1 MKIFIKRTIL
11 ILCTLL
17 FITVKSNAQE
27 INAINF
33 LRDANASFEAKNYQ
47 DAIKKCDQGLILC
60 SSNDS
65 LSVELLYLKA
75 FCHNRLNENKKA
87 KSILKQALERCS
99 LKNALYY
106 RVACA
111 FCRIFSYS
119 SDNNENQLFEKHVV
133 CLINDNHCLSKNL
146 HNYMEYLLAKYGY
159 EKNLNSNEIDN
170 ALMQERKS
178 FDVENKSYLKVIHP
192 FLEYVKAQLLCREYI
207 NTMGTY
213 YRKNNSDDL
222 SVYDKCVN
230 GFLNLNTSVSNQFL
244 SSCYK
249 DMAELYE
256 GKGDKMAAAIY
267 LKRALDI
274 QNVYWGKW
282 GYKHPWLGYDDYIQ
296 LLADT
301 RQYKSIVGYCNQLLG
316 DDRLEK
322 LGQSE
327 IDEVKR
333 IRDEAMSMLSDT
345 VDDEFEAVS
354 DELSNLIELYDK
366 GTLTT
371 QFIEACSGNDL
382 DAFLNYVLYEK
393 KDYKE
398 ILKMCRTVH
407 EFLKNDRTGCYF
419 TKDDVA
425 TGKCTQ
431 YDYELDCERDLWK
444 HANANST
451 IWTTYYYTALAYL
464 ELGDYNNAVKYQKR
478 VIDNVRTD
486 WKYEQEERN
495 ELLKNYLKDRSSVI
509 SPLYWKTEIYMYCEL
524 ARIYLCSKKYKE
536 AYDVY
541 TKAIS
546 INSQILKS
554 ILRTY
559 SIDTR
564 QEEWLNNNQVYE
576 NIIAFVSDRVDEY
589 PLFSKLI
596 IEASTMQK
604 GFLLNQSRLLKEL
617 YSPEQRQNEK
627 LLEKSNYVLSNNK
640 EALIK
645 RLADYD
651 YNEWQT
657 LDDNKILEKSTMS
670 LDRLKTLLHDNDIF
684 VDFFVVGTGNS
695 INKNEVITRQLE
707 DGSWIAG
714 RTEWTFNDVRLYA
727 NVIRKKWNLP
737 KVVYIGRLSDLI
749 SNKNTDILDYTIIH
763 NSDQGYINELYSDT
777 NIGNMIWGKIIK
789 SAMASNEDNIYF
801 IPGNIIN
808 KVAIEN
814 LAIQDGTVFS
824 DCYKVHRISTVN
836 EINKSSNYSKS
847 DNCVAFGATT
857 YSDYSNRAGKGSLK
871 KEVLLNSDASA
882 LLDRKILAPL
892 ESSSSILTAIAECVP
907 NAKLKLGKD
916 ANEQEFNKL
925 DGNSSQIL
933 FLGTHGFCYNPSE
946 LSENQEE
953 YLFGKYRDV
962 SLLEEEKYMYASGLF
977 MAQAKN
983 PAIITDGVLTAKEVS
998 MMDLRNTKLAIL
1010 SACST
1015 ANGRMSNSEAT
1026 YGLLRG
1032 FKMAGVQSILATL
1045 WDVDENATKLF
1056 MIEFFKYY
1064 TKGYNKSVAFKKAQQ
1079 YLRSY
1084 KSNDV
1089 FNPVNYSSPYYWAG
1103 FILVD

>member
-1 MKIFIKRTIL
+1 MKIFIKKTIL
-11 ILCTLL
+11 ILCALL

-27 INAINF
+27 INAINV
-33 LRDANASFEAKNYQ
+33 LRDANASFGAKNYQ

-60 SSNDS
+60 GSNDS
-65 LSVELLYLKA
+65 LSIELLYLKA
-75 FCHNRLNENKKA
+75 FCHNHLSENMKA
-87 KSILKQALERCS
+87 KSILKQALERCYQ
-99 LKNALYY
+99 KNALYY

-119 SDNNENQLFEKHVV
+119 SDSNENQLFEKHVV

-146 HNYMEYLLAKYGY
+146 DKYMEYLLAKYGY
-159 EKNLNSNEIDN
+159 GKNLNSSEIDN
-170 ALMQERKS
+170 ALMQERKG
-178 FDVENKSYLKVIHP
+178 FDIENKSHLKVIPP

-207 NTMGTY
+207 NAMGTY
-213 YRKNNSDDL
+213 YRKNNSDIL
-222 SVYDKCVN
+222 SLYDKCVN

-256 GKGDKMAAAIY
+256 GKGDKKAAAIY
-267 LKRALDI
+267 LKKSLDI
-274 QNVYWGKW
+274 QNVYWEKW
-282 GYKHPWLGYDDYIQ
+282 GYESPWLGYDDYVQ

-301 RQYKSIVGYCNQLLG
+301 RQYKSIVDYCNQLLN

-327 IDEVKR
+327 IDEVRR
-333 IRDEAMSMLSDT
+333 IRDEALSMLNNT

-354 DELSNLIELYDK
+354 DELSNLIDLYDK

-371 QFIEACSGNDL
+371 QFI
-382 DAFLNYVLYEK
+382 DASSNNLKAFYDYALYEK
-393 KDYKE
+393 KDYKG
-398 ILKMCRTVH
+398 IIKICSTVH
-407 EFLKNDRTGCYF
+407 KFSENSGTGLFLTD
-419 TKDDVA
+419 DDVA
-425 TGKCTQ
+425 AGKCSQ
-431 YDYELDCERDLWK
+431 YDYELDCERDFW
-444 HANANST
+444 HANGLSA

-464 ELGDYNNAVKYQKR
+464 ALGDYNNAVKYQKR

-495 ELLKNYLKDRSSVI
+495 ELLELYLQDRYTSNG
-509 SPLYWKTEIYMYCEL
+509 PLYWKTEINMYCEL

-554 ILRTY
+554 VLRTY

-564 QEEWLNNNQVYE
+564 QEEWLNNNQLYE
-576 NIIAFVSDRVDEY
+576 NIIASVSDKVDEY

-596 IEASTMQK
+596 IEASIMQK
-604 GFLLNQSRLLKEL
+604 GFLLNQSRLLREL

-627 LLEKSNYVLSNNK
+627 LLEKSNYVLSDNR
-640 EALIK
+640 ETLIK

-651 YNEWQT
+651 YKEWQT
-657 LDDNKILEKSTMS
+657 LDDNKILEKSTMT
-670 LDRLKTLLHDNDIF
+670 LDRLKSLLHDNDIF
-684 VDFFVVGTGNS
+684 IDFFVVGREKN
-695 INKNEVITRQLE
+695 IHKNEVITRQLE
-707 DGSWIAG
+707 DGSWIAC
-714 RTEWTFNDVRLYA
+714 RTEWTFNDVSLYA
-727 NVIRKKWNLP
+727 NVIRKNWNLP
-737 KVVYIGRLSDLI
+737 KVVYIGQLSDLI
-749 SNKNTDILDYTIIH
+749 SAKNTDILDYTIIH
-763 NSDQGYINELYSDT
+763 NSEPGYINELYSDT
-777 NIGNMIWGKIIK
+777 NVGNMIWGKIIK

-801 IPGNIIN
+801 IPDNIIN

-814 LAIQDGTVFS
+814 LAIQDGAAFS

-836 EINKSSNYSKS
+836 EINKSSNYSKA

-857 YSDYSNRAGKGSLK
+857 YSDNSNEARKGIVK

-882 LLDRKILAPL
+882 LLDRKILTPL
-892 ESSSSILTAIAECVP
+892 ESSGSILTAIAECVP

-933 FLGTHGFCYNPSE
+933 FLGTHGFCYNPFE

-977 MAQAKN
+977 LAQSNN

-1015 ANGRMSNSEAT
+1015 ANGRVLNSEAT

-1064 TKGYNKSVAFKKAQQ
+1064 TKGYNKSAALKKAQQ

>member
-11 ILCTLL
+11 ILCALL

-33 LRDANASFEAKNYQ
+33 LRDTNASFEAKNYQ

-60 SSNDS
+60 GSNDS
-65 LSVELLYLKA
+65 LSVEFLYLKA

-99 LKNALYY
+99 QKNALYY

-133 CLINDNHCLSKNL
+133 SLINDNHCLSKNL

-170 ALMQERKS
+170 ALMQERKN
-178 FDVENKSYLKVIHP
+178 FDVENKSYLKVIPP
-192 FLEYVKAQLLCREYI
+192 FLEYVKAQLLCNEYH
-207 NTMGTY
+207 TMFTNN
-213 YRKNNSDDL
+213 RKHNPEVL
-222 SVYDKCVN
+222 SLYDKCVN

-244 SSCYK
+244 SCCYK
-249 DMAELYE
+249 DMADLYTRV
-256 GKGDKMAAAIY
+256 GDKMAAAIY

-274 QNVYWGKW
+274 QNVYWEKW
-282 GYKHPWLGYDDYIQ
+282 GYKYPWLGYDDYIQ

-301 RQYKSIVGYCNQLLG
+301 RQYKSIVDYCNQLLG

-366 GTLTT
+366 GTLAT
-371 QFIEACSGNDL
+371 QFIDASSKDL
-382 DAFLNYVLYEK
+382 KAFFDYVLCEK
-393 KDYKE
+393 KDYKG
-398 ILKMCRTVH
+398 IIKICSTVH
-407 EFLKNDRTGCYF
+407 KFLENHGAGIFLT
-419 TKDDVA
+419 DDDLA
-425 TGKCTQ
+425 KGKCSQ
-431 YDYELDCERDLWK
+431 YDYELDCEREFWK
-444 HANANST
+444 HANGISA

-495 ELLKNYLKDRSSVI
+495 ELLKLYLQDRYTSNG
-509 SPLYWKTEIYMYCEL
+509 PLYWEAEIEMYCEL

-564 QEEWLNNNQVYE
+564 QEEWLNNNQIYE

-596 IEASTMQK
+596 IEASIMQK
-604 GFLLNQSRLLKEL
+604 GFLMNQSRLLRKL

-627 LLEKSNYVLSNNK
+627 LLEKSNYVLSDNR

-657 LDDNKILEKSTMS
+657 LDDNKILEKSTMT
-670 LDRLKTLLHDNDIF
+670 LDRLKILLHDNDIF
-684 VDFFVVGTGNS
+684 VDFFVVGTENS
-695 INKNEVITRQLE
+695 INKNEVMTRQLE

-714 RTEWTFNDVRLYA
+714 KMEWTFNDVRLYA
-727 NVIRKKWNLP
+727 NVIRKYWNLP

-749 SNKNTDILDYTIIH
+749 STKNTDILEYTIIH
-763 NSDQGYINELYSDT
+763 NSDPGYINELYSDT

-801 IPGNIIN
+801 IPDNIIN

-814 LAIQDGTVFS
+814 LAIQDGTAFS

-857 YSDYSNRAGKGSLK
+857 YSDNSNGAGKGSVK

-882 LLDRKILAPL
+882 LLDRKVLAPL

-933 FLGTHGFCYNPSE
+933 FLGTHGFCYNPFG

-977 MAQAKN
+977 LAQANN
-983 PAIITDGVLTAKEVS
+983 PTIITDGVLTAKEVS

-1015 ANGRMSNSEAT
+1015 ANGRVLDSEAT

-1064 TKGYNKSVAFKKAQQ
+1064 TKGYNKSAALKKAQL
-1079 YLRSY
+1079 YLRGY

>member
-1 MKIFIKRTIL
+1 MNLFEKATIL
-11 ILCTLL
+11 ILCVLL
-17 FITVKSNAQE
+17 FISVRLNAQE
-27 INAINF
+27 TNAIKV
-33 LRDANASFEAKNYQ
+33 LRDANVSFEAKNYQ
-47 DAIKKCDQGLILC
+47 EAINKCDQGLILC
-60 SSNDS
+60 GSNDS
-65 LSVELLYLKA
+65 LSVELLYIKA
-75 FCHNRLNENKKA
+75 FSHNHLYENNKA
-87 KSILKQALERCS
+87 ESILKQALGRCS
-99 LKNALYY
+99 QKNALYY

-111 FCRIFSYS
+111 FCRMFSYS

-146 HNYMEYLLAKYGY
+146 HNYMEYLLAKYSYG
-159 EKNLNSNEIDN
+159 KNLNSSEIDN
-170 ALMQERKS
+170 ALMQERKG
-178 FDVENKSYLKVIHP
+178 FDIANKSHLKVIPP
-192 FLEYVKAQLLCREYI
+192 FLEYVKVQLLCREYI

-213 YRKNNSDDL
+213 YMKNNSDVL
-222 SVYDKCVN
+222 SLYDKCVN
-230 GFLNLNTSVSNQFL
+230 GFLNLNTSVSNLFL

-249 DMAELYE
+249 DMADLYASV
-256 GKGDKMAAAIY
+256 GDKMAAAIY
-267 LKRALDI
+267 IKRALDI
-274 QNVYWGKW
+274 QNVYWEKW
-282 GYKHPWLGYDDYIQ
+282 GYKSPWVGYDNYVQ
-296 LLADT
+296 LLAET
-301 RQYKSIVGYCNQLLG
+301 RQYKSIVDYCNQLL
-316 DDRLEK
+316 DDDK
-322 LGQSE
+322 LKKFGQS
-327 IDEVKR
+327 DVNEVRR
-333 IRDEAMSMLSDT
+333 IRDEALAMLSNT

-366 GTLTT
+366 GTLAT
-371 QFIEACSGNDL
+371 QFIDASSKDL
-382 DAFLNYVLYEK
+382 KAFFDYVLCEK
-393 KDYKE
+393 KDYKG
-398 ILKMCRTVH
+398 IIKICSTVH
-407 EFLKNDRTGCYF
+407 KFLENHGTGIF
-419 TKDDVA
+419 LTDDDLA
-425 TGKCTQ
+425 KGKCSQ
-431 YDYELDCERDLWK
+431 YDYELDCEREFWK
-444 HANANST
+444 HANGNSA
-451 IWTTYYYTALAYL
+451 IWATYYYTALAYL
-464 ELGDYNNAVKYQKR
+464 ALGDYNNAIKYQKR

-495 ELLKNYLKDRSSVI
+495 ELLKLYLQDRYTSNG
-509 SPLYWKTEIYMYCEL
+509 PLYWEAEIDMYCEL

-564 QEEWLNNNQVYE
+564 QEEWLNNNQIYE
-576 NIIAFVSDRVDEY
+576 NIIASVSDRVDEY

-596 IEASTMQK
+596 IEASIMQK
-604 GFLLNQSRLLKEL
+604 GFLMNQSRLLRKL
-617 YSPEQRQNEK
+617 YSPELRQNEK
-627 LLEKSNYVLSNNK
+627 LLEKSNYVLSDNR
-640 EALIK
+640 EILIK
-645 RLADYD
+645 WLADFD
-651 YNEWQT
+651 YKEWQT
-657 LDDNKILEKSTMS
+657 LDDNKILEKSTMT

-684 VDFFVVGTGNS
+684 VDFFVVRTENG
-695 INKNEVITRQLE
+695 IHKNEVITRQLE
-707 DGSWIAG
+707 DGLWIAG

-857 YSDYSNRAGKGSLK
+857 YSDYSNRAGKGSIK

-1064 TKGYNKSVAFKKAQQ
+1064 TKGYNKSAALKKAQQ